1 MRVSRAALVAA
12 AFIAIALALSGRSPS
27 GAAADAGAPDTSA
40 AGGIDHVGLDGIA
53 DPHVV
58 RFGDVWFAFA
68 TSHGDVHVPVAM
80 STDLRTWT
88 LAADALPAAT
98 FPAWA
103 EGPVWAPGAIDA
115 GGRWLLFFSA
125 GWRGDWR
132 QCIGVAVADWPA
144 GPYRAVADGPLTCG
158 ATADAWGAIDPFPYR
173 DGTGQLFLAWKDT
186 VSTRQLWAAPLTADG
201 LAVAAP
207 PRHLL
212 DGERG
217 WEDEGIE
224 NPAMVEA
231 AGAWWLVYSGG
242 WWTDGRY
249 SLGYARCDG
258 PLGPCTKVTRDAPW
272 LGTRP
277 GLIGP
282 GAATFTTGPT
292 GEPWMVLHTW
302 DPARPGLLAGGT
314 RQLRAHPV
322 RFTVAGPRL
331 GSRPPVGVLELARQE
346 PGGLRLIGWAVDPDS
361 PAQPVTMAV
370 AVDGVAV
377 GTVPADRPR
386 PELAAFLGAPSAAI
400 GFEVLVGLPAG
411 ARRVCAEAVGS
422 APGDPFPLG
431 CHDLR

>member
-1 MRVSRAALVAA
+1 MRVSRATLVAA
-12 AFIAIALALSGRSPS
+12 LAVLALALADLPSS
-27 GAAADAGAPDTSA
+27 GAAAADAPA
-40 AGGIDHVGLDGIA
+40 ADVPGIGHVGLDGIA

-58 RFGDVWFAFA
+58 RVGDVWFAFA
-68 TSHGDVHVPVAM
+68 TSHGDVNVPVAM
-80 STDLRTWT
+80 SADLHTWT

-132 QCIGVAVADWPA
+132 RCIGVAVADWPA
-144 GPYRAVADGPLTCG
+144 GPYRAATDRPLTCG
-158 ATADAWGAIDPFPYR
+158 ATTEAWGAIDPLPYR
-173 DGTGQLFLAWKDT
+173 DGTGQLYLAWKDT
-186 VSTRQLWAAPLTADG
+186 VSARQLWAAPLTPDG
-201 LAVAAP
+201 LAVASA

-212 DGERG
+212 DGEPG

-242 WWTDGRY
+242 WWTDGR
-249 SLGYARCDG
+249 SAVGYARCDG

-272 LGTRP
+272 LATRP

-282 GAATFTTGPT
+282 GGATFTTGPT
-292 GEPWMVLHTW
+292 GEPWMVLHAW
-302 DPARPGLLAGGT
+302 DPARPSLDAGGA

-322 RFTVAGPRL
+322 RFTVTGPRL
-331 GSRPPVGVLELARQE
+331 GSRPPVGVLEQARHE
-346 PGGLRLIGWAVDPDS
+346 PGGLRLGGWAVDPDS
-361 PAQPVTMAV
+361 PAQPVAVAV
-370 AVDGVAV
+370 AVDGVVV

-386 PELAAFLGAPSAAI
+386 PELAAFLGAPGAAI
-400 GFEVLVGLPAG
+400 GFEVVVGLPAG
-411 ARRVCAEAVGS
+411 ARTVCAEAVGS

-431 CHDLR
+431 CADLR